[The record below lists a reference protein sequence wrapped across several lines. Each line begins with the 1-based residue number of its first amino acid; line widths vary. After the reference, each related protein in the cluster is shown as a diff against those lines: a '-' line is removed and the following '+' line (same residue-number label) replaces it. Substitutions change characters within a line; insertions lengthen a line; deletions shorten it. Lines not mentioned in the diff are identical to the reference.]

1 MDARRHFVKIIA
13 KNEFAF
19 NVQNYIA
26 HNSIVRYKSLNANP
40 KE

>member
-1 MDARRHFVKIIA
+1 MDARRNFVKIIA
-13 KNEFAF
+13 KNKISF

-26 HNSIVRYKSLNANP
+26 HNLIVRYKIPNTNP

>member
-1 MDARRHFVKIIA
+1 MDARRNFVKIIA

-19 NVQNYIA
+19 NAQNYIA